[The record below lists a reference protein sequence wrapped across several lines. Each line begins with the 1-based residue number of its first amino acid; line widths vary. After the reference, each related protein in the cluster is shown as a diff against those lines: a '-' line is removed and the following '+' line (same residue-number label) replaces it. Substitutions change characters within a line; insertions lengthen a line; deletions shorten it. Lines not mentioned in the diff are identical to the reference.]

1 MTHVAPL
8 SFEDARPKTSPI
20 RADVAL
26 ADQFFTENTL
36 KTASLW
42 KQACGAVVIS
52 MVVGT
57 GGTASGAT
65 VSWIPHDSLGYRVTC
80 TSLTPQSPSVLLDTR
95 ERTTG
100 LRRYFSL
107 NISDLARVLHVERP
121 TVYAWLKGSSA
132 PHPGNLKRLERIY
145 RLARDWRARSSAP
158 MGIYVREPIENG
170 RSVLD
175 HLAEENPNE
184 QIIRRAFSVI
194 KARLDQEQTT
204 RSARHRSVDEAARLH
219 GFPSVPE
226 SVQKKNFD
234 EATGL

>member
-1 MTHVAPL
+1 MGKRVSTMTHGAPL

-26 ADQFFTENTL
+26 ADQFFTGNAPE
-36 KTASLW
+36 TASLW
-42 KQACGAVVIS
+42 RQACGAVVIS
-52 MVVGT
+52 MLVGT

-65 VSWIPHDSLGYRVTC
+65 VSWVPHESPSYRVIC

-95 ERTTG
+95 ERMMG

-107 NISDLARVLHVERP
+107 NISDLARMLHVERP
-121 TVYAWLKGSSA
+121 TVYAWLKGSSV

-145 RLARDWRARSSAP
+145 QLAREWRARSSTP

-175 HLAEENPNE
+175 HLAEENPDE
-184 QIIRRAFSVI
+184 QVIRRAFSVI
-194 KARLDQEQTT
+194 RARLDQEQTT
-204 RSARHRSVDEAARLH
+204 RSARRRSVDESARLH

-226 SVQKKNFD
+226 AAQK
-234 EATGL
+234 